1 MAREYLYPLQ
11 SLCFSFY
18 PSWGN
23 QLDVGSENHAVED
36 FLLDHFKEMILRS
49 RSCEGRLGQVPSSSS
64 LLYVTYLCVSGEGEQ
79 VTLGYW
85 RSVENLSGG
94 CCAQKV
100 LEACHDAACLL
111 NFGRYTDE
119 GPWI

>member
-11 SLCFSFY
+11 SLFFSFY

-23 QLDVGSENHAVED
+23 QLDMGSENHAVGD
-36 FLLDHFKEMILRS
+36 FLLDRFKEMILRFI
-49 RSCEGRLGQVPSSSS
+49 SCECRLGQVPSSSS
-64 LLYVTYLCVSGEGEQ
+64 LLCVTCLCVSGEEEQ
-79 VTLGYW
+79 ATLGYW
-85 RSVENLSGG
+85 RFVENLSGG

-111 NFGRYTDE
+111 NFGGYND
-119 GPWI
+119 